1 MYDFLY
7 LGTNT
12 LWCHDIYQYINK
24 TGEKQINFNHENETV
39 CSASKTWHWFNTT
52 EQVPLKQVR
61 YLSLVIVSKRKLY
74 LIKLYTSAISCNLIN
89 TLN

>member
-1 MYDFLY
+1 MYNFLY

-74 LIKLYTSAISCNLIN
+74 LIKLYTSTI
-89 TLN
+89 